1 MLSAKDKKVVD
12 AFYNGKSLSG
22 KSLDTNGK
30 TLVKTGFGGQ
40 TIATKSGN
48 NFNIVAKMDSKATQS
63 IVNYMKKSFP
73 KDVIQQKKSKIN
85 NGYMKKDK
93 LYKMEKKGLL

>member
-12 AFYNGKSLSG
+12 AFYNGRSLSG

-40 TIATKSGN
+40 TIARKTRN
-48 NFNIVAKMDSKATQS
+48 NFYIVAKMDTKSTQS
-63 IVNYMKKSFP
+63 IVNYIKKSFP
-73 KDVIQQKKSKIN
+73 KGVIQQKSSKMN
-85 NGYMKKDK
+85 NGYIKKDK
-93 LYKMEKKGLL
+93 LMKMEKKGLI

>member
-48 NFNIVAKMDSKATQS
+48 NFNIVAKMDSQATQS

-73 KDVIQQKKSKIN
+73 KDVIEQKKSKMN

-93 LYKMEKKGLL
+93 LMKMEKKGFI